1 MINSYQVAADVI
13 ETEKNQNQE
22 ITTNNKATTEDTG
35 KETSESSFSEKDNDG
50 VESTSVNETN
60 VSETDTAEE
69 DSSKESRNGDETSE
83 QTKTTESQTTSSSP
97 QANNSNPSSANE
109 VDQVIQDAAIQDI
122 ASGTAGTA
130 PWRIDSNGVLHI
142 GAGQL
147 EDNVMNLWGG
157 YLETIKEIVF
167 EGNVIAG
174 LSLRSFF
181 DGMIN
186 LTAIQNLD
194 RLDTSNVR
202 DMYRMF
208 INTHS
213 LSSVDVSNFNTRQ
226 VKDMSEM
233 FYGTGIEALDLS
245 SFDTSQVTNMNGM
258 FFLSNVKQVNLA
270 NFDTSQVTDMGSMF
284 SRANFTSIDVSSFET
299 SQVTNMSAMFDR
311 AGEVSSLNLSNF
323 DTSQVRDMRYMF
335 NGLAELAS
343 LDVSSFDTTQVQN
356 MASMFTGTQSLT
368 NINLSSFDTSVVKN
382 MDNMFEGIGVSSLDV
397 STFDTSQ
404 VTSMTAMFRNAANI
418 TDLDLSNFNTS
429 NVIGFSLM
437 FAGMTNLVSLDL
449 SSFDTSK
456 EFGYLSAMFD
466 GATMLKQ
473 LKLGTNIKKLYP
485 VAALPA
491 IPVSNMYTGYWQ
503 NVGSGTVDN
512 PKGTTILTSADLLR
526 TYAGGTMADTYVWQK
541 QASASIQVHDS
552 TIYTGDS
559 WQEEDNFDGALDKDG
574 NPVDFQDITVEGNVD
589 TNTPGTYQV
598 NYRYDGVTSTA
609 TITVKTNQT
618 AVNVHDS
625 TIYVGDSW
633 QAEDNFDSVLDKDG
647 NPVAF
652 QDVTV
657 EGSVDTNTSGTYQ
670 VNYRYD
676 GVTSTAT
683 ITVKANQTAVNVHD
697 STIYVGDNWEAEDN
711 FDSALDKDGNSVDF
725 QDITVDTSK
734 ADTSKAGSFEV
745 TYTYD
750 GVTSTAI
757 ITVKEKQTAVNVH
770 DSTIYVGDNWEAEDN
785 FDSALDKDGNSIDF
799 QDLTVDTSKADTS
812 KAGSFKVTYT
822 YDGVTST
829 AIITVKEKQTAVNVH
844 DSTIYVGDNW
854 EAKDNF
860 DSALDKDGNSVDF
873 QDLTIDAS
881 QADTSKAG
889 TFEVTYT
896 YDGITSTA
904 IITVKE
910 KMTAVNV
917 HDSTI
922 YVGDNWEAEDNFDST
937 LDKDGNDVA
946 LSDLTVDASKADT
959 SKAGSFE
966 VTYMYDGVT
975 STAIVTVK
983 EKRTAVNVH
992 DSTIYVGDNWE
1003 AEDNFDSALDKD
1015 GNDVALSD
1023 LTVDASKADTSKSGS
1038 FEVTYTFDGVTSTAI
1053 VTVKEK
1059 RTAVN
1064 VHNST
1069 IYVGD
1074 NWEAEDNFD
1083 SALDKDGNDVALSD
1097 LTVDASKADTSK
1109 AGSFEVTYTYD
1120 GVTSIAIVTVKEKM
1134 TAVNVHDSTIYVGDN
1149 WEAEDNFDSAL
1160 DKAGNDVALSDL
1172 TVDVSKADTSKA
1184 GSFEVTY
1191 MYDGVTS
1198 TATITVKEKMTAVNV
1213 HDSTIYVGDNWQ
1225 AEDNFDSA
1233 LDKDGN
1239 DVDFSSITVDASK
1252 AETNKVGSFE
1262 VTYTYDGVTST
1273 ATITVKEKMTAVN
1286 VHDSTLYVG
1295 DNWQADDNF
1304 DSALDKDGNSVDF
1317 QDLTIDA
1324 SQADTSKAG
1333 SFEVT
1338 YTYDGVTSTAVVTV
1352 KEKQTAVNVHDSTI
1366 YVGDSWEAEDNFDSA
1381 LDKDGTDVALS
1392 DLTIDAS
1399 EADTSKSGSFE
1410 ITYTYDG
1417 VTSIA
1422 IITVKEKMT
1431 AVNVHDSTL
1440 YVGDN
1445 WEAEDN
1451 FDGAL
1456 DKDGN
1461 DVALSDL
1468 TVDASQSDTSKSG
1481 SFKVTYTY
1489 DGITSTATIT
1499 VKEKMTAVNVHDSTI
1514 YVGDNWEVEGNF
1526 DGALDKD
1533 GNSVDFQDLT
1543 IDASQADTSKSGSFE
1558 VTYTYDGVTSTAIIT
1573 VKEKMTAINVHDS
1586 TIYVGDSWEAE
1597 DNFDS
1602 ALDKDGSDVAL
1613 SNLTVDASQAD
1624 TSKSGSFKVTYTYDG
1639 VTSTAIVM
1647 VKEKMTAVNVHDSTI
1662 YVGDKWTAKENFDN
1676 ALDKAGKKV
1685 VYEDLTVDASQ
1696 VDTSKAGSY
1705 EVSYSY
1711 DGITVT
1717 AIVTVKEKFSQEKPA
1732 DDSTHTTSEQEKENR
1747 KKITSDSKKQVTLPK
1762 TNETKSVVELVAGVI
1777 IVLLTGV
1784 IFFWKKRKAN
1794 KV

>member
-1 MINSYQVAADVI
+1 MVNSYQAVADVI

-22 ITTNNKATTEDTG
+22 ITTNNKVTTEDTG

-69 DSSKESRNGDETSE
+69 DSSKESRNGEATSE
-83 QTKTTESQTTSSSP
+83 QTKTTESQTISSSP
-97 QANNSNPSSANE
+97 QTNNSNPSSANE
-109 VDQVIQDAAIQDI
+109 VDQVIRGAAIQDI
-122 ASGTAGTA
+122 ASGTAGTS

-258 FFLSNVKQVNLA
+258 FFLSNLRQVNLA
-270 NFDTSQVTDMGSMF
+270 NFDTSQVADMGSMF

-299 SQVTNMSAMFDR
+299 SQVTNMASMFDR
-311 AGEVSSLNLSNF
+311 AGEVSSLDLSSF
-323 DTSQVRDMRYMF
+323 DTSKVRDMRYMF

-356 MASMFTGTQSLT
+356 MASMFTGTQSLK
-368 NINLSSFDTSVVKN
+368 NINLSSFDTGLVKN

-404 VTSMTAMFRNAANI
+404 VTSMTAMFRNAASI
-418 TDLDLSNFNTS
+418 TDLALSNFNTS

-473 LKLGTNIKKLYP
+473 LKLGTNVKKLYP

-559 WQEEDNFDGALDKDG
+559 WQEEDNFDSALDKDG
-574 NPVDFQDITVEGNVD
+574 NSVAFQDVTVEGSVD

-609 TITVKTNQT
+609 TITVKANQT

-625 TIYVGDSW
+625 TIYVGDTW
-633 QAEDNFDSVLDKDG
+633 HAEDNFDSALDKDG

-683 ITVKANQTAVNVHD
+683 ITVKANQTAVNAHD

-725 QDITVDTSK
+725 QDLAVDASK

-745 TYTYD
+745 IYTYD
-750 GVTSTAI
+750 GVTSKAI
-757 ITVKEKQTAVNVH
+757 VTVKEKQTAVNVH
-770 DSTIYVGDNWEAEDN
+770 DSTIYVGDSWHAEDN
-785 FDSALDKDGNSIDF
+785 FDSALDKDGNDVALSN
-799 QDLTVDTSKADTS
+799 LTVDAGKADTS
-812 KAGSFKVTYT
+812 KAGTFEVTYT
-822 YDGVTST
+822 YDGITST
-829 AIITVKEKQTAVNVH
+829 AIITVKEKMTAVNVH

-896 YDGITSTA
+896 YDG
-904 IITVKE
+904 
-910 KMTAVNV
+910 
-917 HDSTI
+917 
-922 YVGDNWEAEDNFDST
+922 
-937 LDKDGNDVA
+937 
-946 LSDLTVDASKADT
+946 
-959 SKAGSFE
+959 
-966 VTYMYDGVT
+966 VT
-975 STAIVTVK
+975 ST
-983 EKRTAVNVH
+983 
-992 DSTIYVGDNWE
+992 
-1003 AEDNFDSALDKD
+1003 
-1015 GNDVALSD
+1015 
-1023 LTVDASKADTSKSGS
+1023 
-1038 FEVTYTFDGVTSTAI
+1038 
-1053 VTVKEK
+1053 
-1059 RTAVN
+1059 
-1064 VHNST
+1064 
-1069 IYVGD
+1069 
-1074 NWEAEDNFD
+1074 
-1083 SALDKDGNDVALSD
+1083 
-1097 LTVDASKADTSK
+1097 
-1109 AGSFEVTYTYD
+1109 
-1120 GVTSIAIVTVKEKM
+1120 AIVTVKEKM

-1160 DKAGNDVALSDL
+1160 DK
-1172 TVDVSKADTSKA
+1172 
-1184 GSFEVTY
+1184 
-1191 MYDGVTS
+1191 
-1198 TATITVKEKMTAVNV
+1198 
-1213 HDSTIYVGDNWQ
+1213 
-1225 AEDNFDSA
+1225 
-1233 LDKDGN
+1233 
-1239 DVDFSSITVDASK
+1239 
-1252 AETNKVGSFE
+1252 
-1262 VTYTYDGVTST
+1262 
-1273 ATITVKEKMTAVN
+1273 
-1286 VHDSTLYVG
+1286 
-1295 DNWQADDNF
+1295 
-1304 DSALDKDGNSVDF
+1304 DGNSIDF
-1317 QDLTIDA
+1317 QNLIVDV

-1333 SFEVT
+1333 SFE
-1338 YTYDGVTSTAVVTV
+1338 
-1352 KEKQTAVNVHDSTI
+1352 
-1366 YVGDSWEAEDNFDSA
+1366 
-1381 LDKDGTDVALS
+1381 
-1392 DLTIDAS
+1392 
-1399 EADTSKSGSFE
+1399 
-1410 ITYTYDG
+1410 
-1417 VTSIA
+1417 
-1422 IITVKEKMT
+1422 
-1431 AVNVHDSTL
+1431 
-1440 YVGDN
+1440 
-1445 WEAEDN
+1445 
-1451 FDGAL
+1451 
-1456 DKDGN
+1456 
-1461 DVALSDL
+1461 
-1468 TVDASQSDTSKSG
+1468 
-1481 SFKVTYTY
+1481 VTYTY

-1514 YVGDNWEVEGNF
+1514 YVGDTW
-1526 DGALDKD
+1526 
-1533 GNSVDFQDLT
+1533 Q
-1543 IDASQADTSKSGSFE
+1543 
-1558 VTYTYDGVTSTAIIT
+1558 
-1573 VKEKMTAINVHDS
+1573 
-1586 TIYVGDSWEAE
+1586 AE

-1602 ALDKDGSDVAL
+1602 ALDKEGNDVAF
-1613 SNLTVDASQAD
+1613 SALTV
-1624 TSKSGSFKVTYTYDG
+1624 VT
-1639 VTSTAIVM
+1639 
-1647 VKEKMTAVNVHDSTI
+1647 
-1662 YVGDKWTAKENFDN
+1662 
-1676 ALDKAGKKV
+1676 
-1685 VYEDLTVDASQ
+1685 SQ
-1696 VDTSKAGSY
+1696 VDPSKAGSY
-1705 EVSYSY
+1705 KVTYSY

-1717 AIVTVKEKFSQEKPA
+1717 ATITVKEKPSQEEPA
-1732 DDSTHTTSEQEKENR
+1732 DDSEHTSQEQEKENQ
-1747 KKITSDSKKQVTLPK
+1747 KKINSGSKKHEALPK
-1762 TNETKSVVELVAGVI
+1762 TNESKSVVELAAGFI
-1777 IVLLTGV
+1777 IVLLVGG

-1794 KV
+1794 KS

>member
-22 ITTNNKATTEDTG
+22 ITTNNKATTGDTG
-35 KETSESSFSEKDNDG
+35 KETIESSFSEKDNDG

-69 DSSKESRNGDETSE
+69 DSSKESRNGEETSE

-97 QANNSNPSSANE
+97 QTNNSNPSSANE

-122 ASGTAGTA
+122 ASGTAGTS

-213 LSSVDVSNFNTRQ
+213 LSSVDVSNFDTRQ
-226 VKDMSEM
+226 VQDMSEM

-258 FFLSNVKQVNLA
+258 FFLSNLKQVNLA
-270 NFDTSQVTDMGSMF
+270 NFDTSQVVDMGSMF

-299 SQVTNMSAMFDR
+299 SQVTNMASMFDR
-311 AGEVSSLNLSNF
+311 AGEVSSLDLSNF
-323 DTSQVRDMRYMF
+323 DTSKVRDMRYMF

-368 NINLSSFDTSVVKN
+368 NINLSSFDTSLVKN

-404 VTSMTAMFRNAANI
+404 VTSMTAMFRNAASI

-559 WQEEDNFDGALDKDG
+559 WQEEDNFDSALDKDG
-574 NPVDFQDITVEGNVD
+574 NPVAFQDITVEGSVD

-609 TITVKTNQT
+609 TITVKANQT

-625 TIYVGDSW
+625 TIYVGDTW
-633 QAEDNFDSVLDKDG
+633 HAEDNFDSALDKDG

-657 EGSVDTNTSGTYQ
+657 EGSVDANSPGTYQ

-697 STIYVGDNWEAEDN
+697 STIYVGDNWEAKDN

-725 QDITVDTSK
+725 QDLTVDASQ
-734 ADTSKAGSFEV
+734 ADTSKAGTFEV

-750 GVTSTAI
+750 GVTSKAI
-757 ITVKEKQTAVNVH
+757 V
-770 DSTIYVGDNWEAEDN
+770 
-785 FDSALDKDGNSIDF
+785 
-799 QDLTVDTSKADTS
+799 
-812 KAGSFKVTYT
+812 
-822 YDGVTST
+822 
-829 AIITVKEKQTAVNVH
+829 TVKEKQTAVNVH

-873 QDLTIDAS
+873 QDLIVDAS

-889 TFEVTYT
+889 T
-896 YDGITSTA
+896 
-904 IITVKE
+904 
-910 KMTAVNV
+910 
-917 HDSTI
+917 
-922 YVGDNWEAEDNFDST
+922 
-937 LDKDGNDVA
+937 
-946 LSDLTVDASKADT
+946 
-959 SKAGSFE
+959 
-966 VTYMYDGVT
+966 
-975 STAIVTVK
+975 
-983 EKRTAVNVH
+983 
-992 DSTIYVGDNWE
+992 
-1003 AEDNFDSALDKD
+1003 
-1015 GNDVALSD
+1015 
-1023 LTVDASKADTSKSGS
+1023 
-1038 FEVTYTFDGVTSTAI
+1038 
-1053 VTVKEK
+1053 
-1059 RTAVN
+1059 
-1064 VHNST
+1064 
-1069 IYVGD
+1069 
-1074 NWEAEDNFD
+1074 
-1083 SALDKDGNDVALSD
+1083 
-1097 LTVDASKADTSK
+1097 
-1109 AGSFEVTYTYD
+1109 
-1120 GVTSIAIVTVKEKM
+1120 
-1134 TAVNVHDSTIYVGDN
+1134 
-1149 WEAEDNFDSAL
+1149 
-1160 DKAGNDVALSDL
+1160 
-1172 TVDVSKADTSKA
+1172 
-1184 GSFEVTY
+1184 
-1191 MYDGVTS
+1191 
-1198 TATITVKEKMTAVNV
+1198 
-1213 HDSTIYVGDNWQ
+1213 
-1225 AEDNFDSA
+1225 
-1233 LDKDGN
+1233 
-1239 DVDFSSITVDASK
+1239 
-1252 AETNKVGSFE
+1252 FE

-1286 VHDSTLYVG
+1286 VHDSTIYVG
-1295 DNWQADDNF
+1295 ETWEAKDNF
-1304 DSALDKDGNSVDF
+1304 DSALDKDGNSIDF
-1317 QDLTIDA
+1317 QDLTVDA
-1324 SQADTSKAG
+1324 GKADTSKAG
-1333 SFEVT
+1333 TFEVT
-1338 YTYDGVTSTAVVTV
+1338 YTYDGVTSTAIVTV

-1366 YVGDSWEAEDNFDSA
+1366 YVGDTWEAEDNFDSA
-1381 LDKDGTDVALS
+1381 LDKDGNSVDFQ
-1392 DLTIDAS
+1392 DLMVDAS
-1399 EADTSKSGSFE
+1399 QADTSKAGSFE
-1410 ITYTYDG
+1410 VMYTYDG
-1417 VTSIA
+1417 ITSTA
-1422 IITVKEKMT
+1422 TITVKEKMT
-1431 AVNVHDSTL
+1431 AVNVHDSTI

-1445 WEAEDN
+1445 WEAKDN
-1451 FDGAL
+1451 FDSAL

-1461 DVALSDL
+1461 SIDFQDL
-1468 TVDASQSDTSKSG
+1468 TVDASKADTSKAG
-1481 SFKVTYTY
+1481 SFKVTYTYDGETSTATITVKEKMTAVNVHDSTIYVGDNWQAKDNFDSALDKDGNSVDFQDLMVDASKADTYKAGSFEVTYTY

-1514 YVGDNWEVEGNF
+1514 YVGDNWE
-1526 DGALDKD
+1526 AK
-1533 GNSVDFQDLT
+1533 
-1543 IDASQADTSKSGSFE
+1543 
-1558 VTYTYDGVTSTAIIT
+1558 
-1573 VKEKMTAINVHDS
+1573 
-1586 TIYVGDSWEAE
+1586 

-1602 ALDKDGSDVAL
+1602 ALDKDGNSIDFQD
-1613 SNLTVDASQAD
+1613 LTVDASKAD
-1624 TSKSGSFKVTYTYDG
+1624 TSKAGSFKVTYTYDG
-1639 VTSTAIVM
+1639 ETSTATIT

-1662 YVGDKWTAKENFDN
+1662 YVGDNWEAKDNFDS
-1676 ALDKAGKKV
+1676 ALDKDGNSIDFQNLIIDVSKA
-1685 VYEDLTVDASQ
+1685 
-1696 VDTSKAGSY
+1696 DTSKAGSF
-1705 EVSYSY
+1705 EVTYTYDGITSTATITVKEKMTAVNVHDSTIYVGDTWEAEDNFDGALDKDGNDVAFSALTVDTSQVDPSKAGSYKVMYTY

-1717 AIVTVKEKFSQEKPA
+1717 ATITVKEKPSQEEPA
-1732 DDSTHTTSEQEKENR
+1732 DDSEHTSQEQEKENQ
-1747 KKITSDSKKQVTLPK
+1747 KKINSDSKKHEALPK
-1762 TNETKSVVELVAGVI
+1762 TNESKSVAELAAGFI
-1777 IVLLTGV
+1777 IVLLVGIT
-1784 IFFWKKRKAN
+1784 FFWKKRKAN
-1794 KV
+1794 KS

>member
-1 MINSYQVAADVI
+1 MKKGLVSLFSVLLLVAPSMVNSYQAVADVI

-35 KETSESSFSEKDNDG
+35 KETIESSFSEKDHDG

-83 QTKTTESQTTSSSP
+83 QTKTTESQTVSSSP

-213 LSSVDVSNFNTRQ
+213 LSSVDVSNFDTRQ
-226 VKDMSEM
+226 VKDMREM

-258 FFLSNVKQVNLA
+258 FFLSNLKQVNLA

-284 SRANFTSIDVSSFET
+284 SRANFTSIDVSSFDT

-323 DTSQVRDMRYMF
+323 DTSKVRDMRYMF

-356 MASMFTGTQSLT
+356 MASIFTGTQSLT
-368 NINLSSFDTSVVKN
+368 NINLSSFDTSLVKN

-404 VTSMTAMFRNAANI
+404 VTSMTAMFRNAASI

-449 SSFDTSK
+449 SSFDTNK

-512 PKGTTILTSADLLR
+512 PKGTTILTSAELLR

-552 TIYTGDS
+552 TIYTGD
-559 WQEEDNFDGALDKDG
+559 N
-574 NPVDFQDITVEGNVD
+574 
-589 TNTPGTYQV
+589 
-598 NYRYDGVTSTA
+598 
-609 TITVKTNQT
+609 
-618 AVNVHDS
+618 
-625 TIYVGDSW
+625 W
-633 QAEDNFDSVLDKDG
+633 QAEDNFGSALDKDG

-652 QDVTV
+652 QDITV
-657 EGSVDTNTSGTYQ
+657 EGSVDTNTPGTYQ

-683 ITVKANQTAVNVHD
+683 ITVKANQTAVNAHD

-711 FDSALDKDGNSVDF
+711 FDSALDKDGNDVALSALMVDASKADTNKAGSFKVTYTYDGVTSAAIVTVKEKMTAVNVHDSTLYVGDNWQAEDNFDSALDKDGSDVDF
-725 QDITVDTSK
+725 SALTVDASK
-734 ADTSKAGSFEV
+734 ADTSKSGSFEV

-757 ITVKEKQTAVNVH
+757 VTVKEKMTAVNVH
-770 DSTIYVGDNWEAEDN
+770 DSTLYVGDNWEAEDN
-785 FDSALDKDGNSIDF
+785 FDSALDKDGNPVDF
-799 QDLTVDTSKADTS
+799 QDLAVDASKADTS
-812 KAGSFKVTYT
+812 KSDSFEVTYT
-822 YDGVTST
+822 YDGITST
-829 AIITVKEKQTAVNVH
+829 AIVTVKEKMTAVNVH
-844 DSTIYVGDNW
+844 DYTLYVGDTW
-854 EAKDNF
+854 QAEDNF

-873 QDLTIDAS
+873 QDL
-881 QADTSKAG
+881 
-889 TFEVTYT
+889 V
-896 YDGITSTA
+896 
-904 IITVKE
+904 
-910 KMTAVNV
+910 VN
-917 HDSTI
+917 DS
-922 YVGDNWEAEDNFDST
+922 E
-937 LDKDGNDVA
+937 
-946 LSDLTVDASKADT
+946 ADT

-966 VTYMYDGVT
+966 VTYTYEGVT

-983 EKRTAVNVH
+983 DKMTAVNVH

-1023 LTVDASKADTSKSGS
+1023 LTVD
-1038 FEVTYTFDGVTSTAI
+1038 
-1053 VTVKEK
+1053 
-1059 RTAVN
+1059 
-1064 VHNST
+1064 
-1069 IYVGD
+1069 
-1074 NWEAEDNFD
+1074 
-1083 SALDKDGNDVALSD
+1083 
-1097 LTVDASKADTSK
+1097 
-1109 AGSFEVTYTYD
+1109 
-1120 GVTSIAIVTVKEKM
+1120 
-1134 TAVNVHDSTIYVGDN
+1134 
-1149 WEAEDNFDSAL
+1149 
-1160 DKAGNDVALSDL
+1160 
-1172 TVDVSKADTSKA
+1172 VSKADTSKA
-1184 GSFEVTY
+1184 GSFDVTY
-1191 MYDGVTS
+1191 TYDGVTS

-1213 HDSTIYVGDNWQ
+1213 HDSTIYVGDKWE
-1225 AEDNFDSA
+1225 AEDNFD
-1233 LDKDGN
+1233 N
-1239 DVDFSSITVDASK
+1239 
-1252 AETNKVGSFE
+1252 
-1262 VTYTYDGVTST
+1262 
-1273 ATITVKEKMTAVN
+1273 
-1286 VHDSTLYVG
+1286 
-1295 DNWQADDNF
+1295 
-1304 DSALDKDGNSVDF
+1304 ALDKDGNSVDF

-1324 SQADTSKAG
+1324 SQADTSKSG

-1366 YVGDSWEAEDNFDSA
+1366 YVGDSWEAEDNFNS
-1381 LDKDGTDVALS
+1381 
-1392 DLTIDAS
+1392 
-1399 EADTSKSGSFE
+1399 
-1410 ITYTYDG
+1410 
-1417 VTSIA
+1417 
-1422 IITVKEKMT
+1422 
-1431 AVNVHDSTL
+1431 
-1440 YVGDN
+1440 
-1445 WEAEDN
+1445 
-1451 FDGAL
+1451 AL

-1468 TVDASQSDTSKSG
+1468 TVDASQSDTSKAG

-1514 YVGDNWEVEGNF
+1514 NVGDNWEVEDNF

-1533 GNSVDFQDLT
+1533 GNDVDFSALT
-1543 IDASQADTSKSGSFE
+1543 VDARKADTSK
-1558 VTYTYDGVTSTAIIT
+1558 A
-1573 VKEKMTAINVHDS
+1573 
-1586 TIYVGDSWEAE
+1586 
-1597 DNFDS
+1597 
-1602 ALDKDGSDVAL
+1602 
-1613 SNLTVDASQAD
+1613 
-1624 TSKSGSFKVTYTYDG
+1624 GSFKVTYTYDG
-1639 VTSTAIVM
+1639 ITSTAIIT

-1696 VDTSKAGSY
+1696 VDTSKAGRY

-1717 AIVTVKEKFSQEKPA
+1717 ATVTVKEKPSQDKPE
-1732 DDSTHTTSEQEKENR
+1732 DDSTHTTPEQKKENR
-1747 KKITSDSKKQVTLPK
+1747 KKTTSDSKKQVTLPK
-1762 TNETKSVVELVAGVI
+1762 TNENKSVVELVAGVI

-1794 KV
+1794 KA